1 MELKFDTHTLQA
13 LTSAVKSAAGSA
25 AKLARTAP
33 ARAAE
38 KAAGLKDAVQLRRAI
53 ADLQEEID
61 LQMQA
66 VGEMVYATHRGT
78 PSDSTVMA
86 QILEYVDI
94 LYEDQQTYRR
104 QHRALQG
111 ARFCPECGAENE
123 KGSAFCAQCGHPLSG
138 N

>member
-1 MELKFDTHTLQA
+1 M
-13 LTSAVKSAAGSA
+13 
-25 AKLARTAP
+25 
-33 ARAAE
+33 
-38 KAAGLKDAVQLRRAI
+38 
-53 ADLQEEID
+53 QEEID

-86 QILEYVDI
+86 QILEYVDS

-104 QHRALQG
+104 QLRALQG